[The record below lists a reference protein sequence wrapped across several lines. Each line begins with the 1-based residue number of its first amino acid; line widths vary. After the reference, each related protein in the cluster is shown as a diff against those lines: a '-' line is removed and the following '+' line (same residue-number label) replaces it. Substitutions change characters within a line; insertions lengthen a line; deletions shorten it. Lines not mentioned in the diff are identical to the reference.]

1 MISCVAIINDNTPL
15 TIQHPDLN
23 LNFQNEDGDT
33 LFHSLVSNTRFFK
46 ITCLLMISSRFDLNI
61 VNNKQQIPLDIAFS
75 KQSMDIIAL
84 LLGCKVVYVCSYWW
98 SNNFS
103 RSPNTRNQ
111 AQNLILKINEKL
123 IHRV

>member
-1 MISCVAIINDNTPL
+1 MLKYRGKYVNITFDDFASLTREKFIEIIPIGKEN
-15 TIQHPDLN
+15 
-23 LNFQNEDGDT
+23 
-33 LFHSLVSNTRFFK
+33 
-46 ITCLLMISSRFDLNI
+46 FDLVTVI
-61 VNNKQQIPLDIAFS
+61 DLIDAITKDYICLKLTQ
-75 KQSMDIIAL
+75 
-84 LLGCKVVYVCSYWW
+84 VVYVCSYWW